1 MILKRERPEKDNF
14 AFKNYM
20 VVKEKE
26 IMWIF
31 YNGKQ
36 TPLQKKNLKMS
47 FHIIAFQS
55 ILSISYFFPI

>member
-47 FHIIAFQS
+47 FF
-55 ILSISYFFPI
+55 